1 MEQGLQADLGSYIG
15 KLLRDSF
22 GRGPGSVFVSINN
35 TTVTVYLRNFLS
47 PTEQILMTQQ
57 QENLIQQTRDK
68 LMETL
73 IPEIKAYV
81 KIYARMDINEFYYD
95 WSLHN
100 KTGLFVCVCSNE
112 DEEIKNDKPL
122 GSDYNGKEE
131 IHDEINKISIE
142 AEKLPEKVSSTHL
155 NERTLIV
162 IRDGILVRI
171 EKELIRMGLSES
183 LRIAKRN
190 LEKGL
195 LHNTSRFES
204 ILNCKVSDIFVD
216 WDFNLDK
223 SAIVLILNP
232 TTK

>member
-1 MEQGLQADLGSYIG
+1 LEHGLQADLGSYIG

-22 GRGPGSVFVSINN
+22 GRGPGSVFVSIDQ
-35 TTVTVYLRNFLS
+35 TIVTVYLRNFLS

-57 QENLIQQTRDK
+57 QEILIQQTRDK
-68 LMETL
+68 LMQSL

-81 KIYARMDINEFYYD
+81 RIYARMDINEFYYD

-112 DEEIKNDKPL
+112 QINNEEPIGN
-122 GSDYNGKEE
+122 DYNGKEE

-142 AEKLPEKVSSTHL
+142 AEKLPEKVSSTLL
-155 NERTLIV
+155 NDRTLMV
-162 IRDGILVRI
+162 IRGGILVRI
-171 EKELIRMGLSES
+171 EKEFIRMGLSES
-183 LRIAKRN
+183 LRIAKRT
-190 LEKGL
+190 LEKNL